1 MDGPSLFPLLICKF
15 HPNTEKRLASS
26 HPLCRLLSTSSTWI
40 AVSELLPHHVNAV
53 LDTPTADSLSQGTQS
68 PSGSSGLSLWPEAYR
83 CQSSPRSL
91 NSARPSSAR
100 CQHTRVEQLGC
111 LSQKAFPL
119 WTPSFLNDFFRF
131 RYIRVDCFFSKVLW
145 VLQRHNVMYLFLL
158 HHEDGIITL

>member
-15 HPNTEKRLASS
+15 HPNREKRLPPTHCADCCQLHPHGSQYQNCSHTTWTPCSTPPQQTAYPRELSPPVVPLAS
-26 HPLCRLLSTSSTWI
+26 
-40 AVSELLPHHVNAV
+40 AFG
-53 LDTPTADSLSQGTQS
+53 Q
-68 PSGSSGLSLWPEAYR
+68 EAYR